1 MLLSRS
7 KKIINQEAEALILLS
22 NSLDHNFTKVLKIL
36 IKIKGNIFVSGV
48 GKSGHIARKIASTMT
63 STGSPAFF
71 IHPTEASHGDL
82 GLLKK
87 SDILIMLSNS
97 GKSKELLEILQF
109 ANKQRIPTIL
119 ISSNPESKLS
129 KLSIYNILI
138 PKLEEAGQNKI
149 APTVSTTMMLALGDA
164 LALSLSQEKN
174 FKKNN
179 FGKFHPGGSIGS
191 KFLKVNSI
199 MHTNKTIP
207 LASEETNMKE
217 IIVNITKKSFGC
229 MGIINKQKKLCGIIT
244 DGDLRRHMH
253 SSLLNK
259 KAKDIMSKN
268 PKVILKN
275 DYVADAL
282 KIINDYKITT
292 LFVVESKSKK
302 KPIGIIHLHDCLR
315 VEK

>member
-1 MLLSRS
+1 MLLATS
-7 KKIINQEAEALILLS
+7 KKIINQEAEALLLLS
-22 NSLDHNFTKVLKIL
+22 KSLDQNFTKALKVL
-36 IKIKGNIFVSGV
+36 IKNKGNIFISGV

-87 SDILIMLSNS
+87 NDILLMLSNS
-97 GKSKELLEILQF
+97 GKSKELLDLLNFTNMQ
-109 ANKQRIPTIL
+109 NIPSIL
-119 ISSNPESKLS
+119 ISSNSDSVLS
-129 KLSIYNILI
+129 KLSIYNIFI
-138 PKLEEAGQNKI
+138 PQLAEAGQNKI
-149 APTVSTTMMLALGDA
+149 APTISTTMMLALGDA
-164 LALSLSQEKN
+164 LALSLSQAKN

-191 KFLKVNSI
+191 KFLKVESI
-199 MHTNKTIP
+199 MHSNKTIP

-217 IIVNITKKSFGC
+217 IIINITKKSFGC
-229 MGIINKQKKLCGIIT
+229 MGIINKQKKLIGIIT

-253 SSLLNK
+253 SGLLNK

-268 PKVILKN
+268 PKVIFKHN
-275 DYVADAL
+275 YVADAF
-282 KIINDYKITT
+282 KIINEFKITT
-292 LFVVESKSKK
+292 LFVVESKLKK